1 MSLAQSVTKALG
13 GEWNG
18 RYGAVPGPG
27 HSASDRSV
35 TVRDDETGRD
45 VLVHSFAGDDWKA
58 IKDEWR
64 RKGILPDRADDRPA
78 PKAEPARA
86 PGRVV
91 ATYEYTDALGVPLF
105 RMERVEPGRDG
116 RKKDFRVS
124 HAAGAGRW
132 AAGMNGK
139 EPVPYHLADIAGARP
154 DDLIFVVEGEKKA
167 DALARLGFV
176 ATCNPF
182 GAGKWPASFAPHL
195 AARDVV
201 ILPDNDA
208 PGRAHA
214 EDVAAKI
221 RSAAASVVRVDLPGL
236 PDKGDIVDW
245 LAAGGTAEALA
256 ELVAAAKASAS
267 APPLPIIHLMQWA
280 GIDPPARRWLVEGWL
295 AAGSGAFL
303 TGDGGV
309 GKSLFTQQL
318 CTCIAAGESFLGLQ
332 VEQATALYLTCEDD
346 AAELHRRQVA
356 INAAL
361 GLTMA
366 DLAGRL
372 HLVSLKGELGNELVS
387 FDGGGQ
393 LQLAQR
399 YRDLEATA
407 LQIGAG
413 FVAIDNVAQTFN
425 GNENIRIQVAAFCNL
440 MDRLAMLIGGT
451 DDHGKPVGG
460 TVLFLGHPSKAGAE
474 FSGSTGWEAH
484 VRQRLFLDWA
494 DEGKGAAGDRDGRV
508 LKRSKANYS
517 RKGAEVDI
525 RWQAGAFVL
534 EGMAGGGALPSEEDE
549 RRQAREEAIFL
560 DCLRVRLDQQ
570 RPVSESR
577 NAANYAPTVFV
588 GMPERGRV
596 TKDALAAAM
605 ERLIRSGRIER
616 ATPESPLWRGQDR
629 KPVLGLREVAV

>member
-1 MSLAQSVTKALG
+1 MSLAQSITKALG
-13 GEWNG
+13 GDWNG

-27 HSASDRSV
+27 HSAADRSV

-64 RKGILPDRADDRPA
+64 RKGILPDRADDRPPANA
-78 PKAEPARA
+78 PRAAA

-91 ATYEYTDALGVPLF
+91 ASYDYTDPLGVVLF
-105 RMERVEPGRDG
+105 RMERVEPGRNG

-124 HAAGAGRW
+124 HPAGAGRW
-132 AAGMNGK
+132 AAGMNGL

-167 DALARLGFV
+167 NALAQLGFV

-195 AARDVV
+195 AGRHVV
-201 ILPDNDA
+201 ILPDNDT

-214 EDVAAKI
+214 DDVAAKI
-221 RSAAASVVRVDLPGL
+221 RGAAASVVRVELPGL

-256 ELVAAAKASAS
+256 VLVATAKASAS
-267 APPLPIIHLMQWA
+267 APPLPIINPMQWA

-318 CTCIAAGESFLGLQ
+318 CTCIAAGESFLGLE
-332 VEQATALYLTCEDD
+332 VERTVALYLTCEDD

-407 LQIGAG
+407 RQIGAG

-440 MDRLAMLIGGT
+440 MDRLAMAI
-451 DDHGKPVGG
+451 DG

-534 EGMAGGGALPSEEDE
+534 EGMAGGGAVPSEEDE

-560 DCLRVRLDQQ
+560 DCLRVRLGQQ
-570 RPVSESR
+570 RPVSESP
-577 NAANYAPTVFV
+577 NAANYAPKVFV

-629 KPVLGLREVAV
+629 KPVLGLREVPA

>member
-1 MSLAQSVTKALG
+1 VSLAQSITKALG
-13 GEWNG
+13 GEWKG
-18 RYGAVPGPG
+18 RFGAVPGPG

-35 TVRDDETGRD
+35 TVRDDDAGRD

-64 RKGILPDRADDRPA
+64 RIGILPDRADDRPA
-78 PKAEPARA
+78 PQAQRERA
-86 PGRVV
+86 AGRIV
-91 ATYEYTDALGVPLF
+91 ATYDYTDAAGVVLF
-105 RMERVEPGRDG
+105 RMERVEPGRNG
-116 RKKDFRVS
+116 RKKDFKVS
-124 HAAGAGRW
+124 HPAGPGRW
-132 AAGMNGK
+132 AMGLNGL
-139 EPVPYHLADIAGARP
+139 EPVPYHLIDIAGARP
-154 DDLIFVVEGEKKA
+154 DDLVFVVEGEKKA
-167 DALARLGFV
+167 DALAALGLV

-182 GAGKWPASFAPHL
+182 GAGKWPASFARHL
-195 AARDVV
+195 AGRHVV

-214 EDVAAKI
+214 DDVAAKI
-221 RSAAASVVRVDLPGL
+221 QGAAASVVRVDLPGL

-256 ELVAAAKASAS
+256 DLVAAAKASAS
-267 APPLPIIHLMQWA
+267 APPLPIINPISWA
-280 GIDPPARRWLVEGWL
+280 GIDPPVRRWLVEGWL

-318 CTCIAAGESFLGLQ
+318 CTCIAAGERFLGLE
-332 VEQATALYLTCEDD
+332 VERCAALYVTCEDD
-346 AAELHRRQVA
+346 AAELHRRQAA

-361 GLTMA
+361 GLSMA

-387 FDGGGQ
+387 FDGEGR

-407 LQIGAG
+407 HQIGAG

-440 MDRLAMLIGGT
+440 MDRLAMAI
-451 DDHGKPVGG
+451 DG

-494 DEGKGAAGDRDGRV
+494 DDGKGAAGDRDGRV

-525 RWQAGAFVL
+525 RWQAGAFIL
-534 EGMAGGGALPSEEDE
+534 EGMAGASALLSEEDE

-560 DCLRVRLDQQ
+560 DCLRVRVGQK

-577 NAANYAPTVFV
+577 NAANYAPKEFL
-588 GMPERGRV
+588 GMPEHGRM

-605 ERLIRSGRIER
+605 ERLIRNGRIER

-629 KPVLGLREVAV
+629 KPVLGLREVGA

>member
-1 MSLAQSVTKALG
+1 
-13 GEWNG
+13 
-18 RYGAVPGPG
+18 
-27 HSASDRSV
+27 V

-45 VLVHSFAGDDWKA
+45 VVLYSFAGDDWKA

-64 RKGILPDRADDRPA
+64 RMGILPDRTDDRPP
-78 PKAEPARA
+78 PKAQRERA
-86 PGRVV
+86 AGRVV
-91 ATYEYTDALGVPLF
+91 ATYDYTDAAGVVLF
-105 RMERVEPGRDG
+105 RIERVEPGRDG
-116 RKKDFRVS
+116 KKKEFRVS
-124 HAAGAGRW
+124 RPAGAGAW
-132 AAGMNGK
+132 AMGKPAG
-139 EPVPYHLADIAGARP
+139 ELVPYHLLDIAGARP

-167 DALARLGFV
+167 DALAALGLV

-182 GAGKWPASFAPHL
+182 GAGRWPASFARHL
-195 AARDVV
+195 AGRHVV

-208 PGRAHA
+208 PGRGHA
-214 EDVAAKI
+214 DDVAAKI
-221 RSAAASVVRVDLPGL
+221 QGAAASVVRVDLPGL

-256 ELVAAAKASAS
+256 DLVAAAKARAS
-267 APPLPIIHLMQWA
+267 APPLPLINPMEWA
-280 GIDPPARRWLVEGWL
+280 GKAPPERRWLVNGWL

-318 CTCIAAGESFLGLQ
+318 CTCIAAGERFLGLE
-332 VEQATALYLTCEDD
+332 VKEAKAIYLTCEDD
-346 AAELHRRQVA
+346 AAELHRRQAA

-387 FDGGGQ
+387 FDGEGR

-407 LQIGAG
+407 HQIGAG

-440 MDRLAMLIGGT
+440 MDRLAMAI
-451 DDHGKPVGG
+451 DG

-494 DEGKGAAGDRDGRV
+494 DDGKGAGDDRDGRV
-508 LKRSKANYS
+508 LTRSKANYA
-517 RKGAEVDI
+517 RKGVEVDI
-525 RWQAGAFVL
+525 RWHAGAFVL
-534 EGMAGGGALPSEEDE
+534 EGSVEARPDEERE
-549 RRQAREEAIFL
+549 RRESAEEAAFL
-560 DCLRVRLDQQ
+560 ACLRVRNDQQ
-570 RPVSESR
+570 RAVSDFP
-577 NAANYAPTVFV
+577 NAKTYAPKVFAD
-588 GMPERGRV
+588 MPESERAKV
-596 TKDALAAAM
+596 PALAAAM
-605 ERLIRSGRIER
+605 ERLFRKGRIER
-616 ATPESPLWRGQDR
+616 ATRENPLWKGQDR
-629 KPVLGLREVAV
+629 KPVLGLRELPA